1 MVAAV
6 EGTKRG
12 RPAGTTDQEL
22 LATGEATKA
31 QIAKLFRRDP
41 KTMDRLLYGLIP
53 ANVRRGAAVF
63 SIEEAASRLVKPGY
77 SIEAYI
83 RRMHHT
89 DLPNLLQKEF
99 WNALRARQAFEKEQG
114 DLWPTFE
121 VKAVMAEAF
130 AAIRMALLLMPDHV
144 DREVALSQAQK
155 DILKRL
161 TDAAIVNV
169 SEKLVDKF
177 KNYVPPDDHILP
189 DHEPTGIG
197 HNSGVRNG
205 GPPPGYD
212 SLLDAPYYQDADIGL
227 RDDGGDDL
235 LDSDD
240 DSFTPGTC
248 DDL

>member
-1 MVAAV
+1 MTAAV
-6 EGTKRG
+6 PGTKRG
-12 RPAGTTDQEL
+12 RPPGTSDQEL
-22 LATGEATKA
+22 IATGEATKA

-53 ANVRRGAAVF
+53 SGVRRGAAVF
-63 SIEEAASRLVKPGY
+63 DIEEAAGRLVKPGY
-77 SIEAYI
+77 SIEGYI

-130 AAIRMALLLMPDHV
+130 AVIRMALLLMPDHV

-169 SEKLVDKF
+169 QEKLVERF
-177 KNYVPPDDHILP
+177 KDYVPPDDRFLP
-189 DHEPTGIG
+189 DIGSIG
-197 HNSGVRNG
+197 HNSGVRDG

-212 SLLDAPYYQDADIGL
+212 PLLDAPYYENADFGVSDDR
-227 RDDGGDDL
+227 RDDM
-235 LDSDD
+235 LDGLYDP
-240 DSFTPGTC
+240 FTPGTG